1 MYAKFV
7 TRLKSQKA
15 DVGVY
20 SSIEPLPSAMH
31 SGASVVLQYTG
42 VRHEVAASSTP
53 NHSMPVLSLRACPT
67 SQKPVCCVAVARSFT
82 YSLPSTSN
90 DMGRQR

>member
-1 MYAKFV
+1 
-7 TRLKSQKA
+7 
-15 DVGVY
+15 
-20 SSIEPLPSAMH
+20 MH
-31 SGASVVLQYTG
+31 SGTSVVLQYTG

-82 YSLPSTSN
+82 YSMPSTSN